1 MFFITIKCDKD
12 LVNSFGHKDFT
23 KDKEYLLEGYE
34 ITEKAAVVSDDE
46 GWIPFAAIGSKV
58 AKDEYILYR
67 LV

>member
-46 GWIPFAAIGSKV
+46 GCRH
-58 AKDEYILYR
+58 ILGMWYKHFKI
-67 LV
+67 VK